1 MGKPLSLQIRYILQ
15 GYKEAG
21 LDAKR
26 ALDCLNKYHPEV
38 QPSIQTIHNI
48 FKQIDDTG
56 NPENKLKGNVGRKPL
71 LSEQQKNQIVE
82 MFTNEPT
89 QTLRKAQQ
97 SQKVIEQPISHV
109 TISKTLKESGL
120 KAFKK
125 PSMIILNDQ
134 QKKARMKF
142 AYERRGWTL
151 KWKTILFSD
160 ESILF
165 ADLIGNQYVWA
176 TSRSEIDNKDC
187 FDKIKYPKKIHVFGI
202 ISYEKPLQLLR
213 VKGNLNSQIYCSLLN
228 ESFTNIGW
236 EAVRSHTFQQDQATC
251 HTSRYTIDWLKSN
264 KIETL
269 DWPAKSADLS
279 PIECVW
285 AILKDELC
293 KTKQNI
299 ENEDELFKIAEHL
312 FYNNKRIQQTIKN
325 FYTSLPNQK
334 KEVVRKKGDFLS

>member
-1 MGKPLSLQIRYILQ
+1 MGKLLSLQIRYILQ

-48 FKQIDDTG
+48 FKQINDTG

-97 SQKVIEQPISHV
+97 SRRSQ
-109 TISKTLKESGL
+109 GL

-151 KWKTILFSD
+151 KWKTILFSG

-165 ADLIGNQYVWA
+165 TDLIGNQYVWP

-202 ISYEKPLQLLR
+202 ISYEKPLKLLR

-236 EAVRSHTFQQDQATC
+236 EAARTHTFQQDQSTC
-251 HTSRYTIDWLKSN
+251 HTSRYTID
-264 KIETL
+264 
-269 DWPAKSADLS
+269 
-279 PIECVW
+279 
-285 AILKDELC
+285 
-293 KTKQNI
+293 
-299 ENEDELFKIAEHL
+299 
-312 FYNNKRIQQTIKN
+312 
-325 FYTSLPNQK
+325 
-334 KEVVRKKGDFLS
+334 